1 MMMNPGPG
9 GGPHHGPMQ
18 GPGPGQQPPGPQQM
32 RPQQP
37 RPEDAG
43 RLARSRD
50 LVPVLHDK
58 WSLAVR
64 EGAAALTMASADRAD
79 MAGQQSKFETSVE
92 DFFSTLDQI
101 ELNLKCAA
109 ETTGQSQA
117 SSRYMLGNLTYHQHI
132 SAAKHQVNF
141 TDNIRKRLH
150 SLAESIVDNSLVA
163 AQQQQQQQ
171 QQGQPPPCSPQLKSA
186 VYCFVV

>member
-1 MMMNPGPG
+1 MDLGLGEESAAAPVKRSSASSCVSASS
-9 GGPHHGPMQ
+9 
-18 GPGPGQQPPGPQQM
+18 
-32 RPQQP
+32 RPSTLV
-37 RPEDAG
+37 R
-43 RLARSRD
+43 RSSRD
-50 LVPVLHDK
+50 LVPVLHNK
-58 WSLAVR
+58 WNL
-64 EGAAALTMASADRAD
+64 ASADRAD

-150 SLAESIVDNSLVA
+150 SLAEGIVDNSLVA

-171 QQGQPPPCSPQLKSA
+171 QQGQPPPCSPQS
-186 VYCFVV
+186 

>member
-1 MMMNPGPG
+1 
-9 GGPHHGPMQ
+9 
-18 GPGPGQQPPGPQQM
+18 M

-92 DFFSTLDQI
+92 DFYSTLDQI

-109 ETTGQSQA
+109 ETTSQSQA
-117 SSRYMLGNLTYHQHI
+117 SSKYMMGTLNYHQHI
-132 SAAKHQVNF
+132 SAAKHQVAFNKQ
-141 TDNIRKRLH
+141 IKEMLR
-150 SLAESIVDNSLVA
+150 SYAQEIVDHTLPV
-163 AQQQQQQQ
+163 
-171 QQGQPPPCSPQLKSA
+171 PPQH
-186 VYCFVV
+186 VQTQ

>member
-1 MMMNPGPG
+1 MDLGLGEESAAAPVKRSLASSCVSASS
-9 GGPHHGPMQ
+9 
-18 GPGPGQQPPGPQQM
+18 
-32 RPQQP
+32 RPSTLV
-37 RPEDAG
+37 R
-43 RLARSRD
+43 RSSRD
-50 LVPVLHDK
+50 LVPVLHNK
-58 WSLAVR
+58 WNL
-64 EGAAALTMASADRAD
+64 ASADMAD
-79 MAGQQSKFETSVE
+79 MAGQQSKFETSVD
-92 DFFSTLDQI
+92 DFCSR
-101 ELNLKCAA
+101 
-109 ETTGQSQA
+109 
-117 SSRYMLGNLTYHQHI
+117 SRYMLGNLTYHQYI

>member
-1 MMMNPGPG
+1 MDLGLGEESAAAPVKRSSASSCVSASS
-9 GGPHHGPMQ
+9 
-18 GPGPGQQPPGPQQM
+18 
-32 RPQQP
+32 RPSTLV
-37 RPEDAG
+37 R
-43 RLARSRD
+43 RSSRD
-50 LVPVLHDK
+50 LVPVLHNK
-58 WSLAVR
+58 WNL
-64 EGAAALTMASADRAD
+64 ASADRAD
-79 MAGQQSKFETSVE
+79 MAGQQSKFETSVD
-92 DFFSTLDQI
+92 DFCSR
-101 ELNLKCAA
+101 
-109 ETTGQSQA
+109 
-117 SSRYMLGNLTYHQHI
+117 SRYILGNLTYHQFI

>member
-18 GPGPGQQPPGPQQM
+18 GPGPGQQPPGPPGPGPGPQQM

-58 WSLAVR
+58 WSLVVR

-171 QQGQPPPCSPQLKSA
+171 QQGQPPPCSPQS
-186 VYCFVV
+186 

>member
-9 GGPHHGPMQ
+9 GGPHHGPGQ
-18 GPGPGQQPPGPQQM
+18 QPPGPPGPGPGPQQM

-79 MAGQQSKFETSVE
+79 MAGQQSKFETSVD
-92 DFFSTLDQI
+92 DFCSR
-101 ELNLKCAA
+101 
-109 ETTGQSQA
+109 
-117 SSRYMLGNLTYHQHI
+117 SRYILGNLTYHQFI

-150 SLAESIVDNSLVA
+150 SLAEGIVDNSLVA

-171 QQGQPPPCSPQLKSA
+171 QQGQPPPCSPQS
-186 VYCFVV
+186 